1 MISWFKNHTCET
13 RSRWEILLVDSA
25 ETMVHY
31 QVISL
36 GHSEVSSLINVMAK
50 AGHKTRMLSPE
61 VHHSSSPVLPEHE
74 LGARH
79 HAKSLLALG
88 FFNPPTTLRG
98 GAAAI
103 SPI

>member
-1 MISWFKNHTCET
+1 
-13 RSRWEILLVDSA
+13 
-25 ETMVHY
+25 
-31 QVISL
+31 
-36 GHSEVSSLINVMAK
+36 MAK

-98 GAAAI
+98 GSCNKSHLKMKNLRLAK
-103 SPI
+103 SKVTGRKWWSQHCR